1 MKYSPMAEI
10 DFFRKH
16 TGLQVLFLHLHMK
29 GTDLFHLLRAPA
41 NGNHYPDF
49 FFRKGLLNCL
59 NCRDEIGVTRDKN
72 GSVIAIL
79 KCKIHEIDGNIDI
92 GHLLFIG
99 LIFTMT
105 QATGF
110 IDLFEHPIDNLYTA
124 GPQCLEEDL
133 MPLHFSGVPT
143 GEGSEVIDILDGIL
157 PGNIALG
164 QPREIEPFVAMQPFI
179 VVQCMVE
186 VESVDEKRRSPHS
199 IRKPGATGLPGP
211 PAHEVL
217 TG

>member
-1 MKYSPMAEI
+1 MKYSSMSEI

-16 TGLQVLFLHLHMK
+16 ASLQVFFLHLHMK
-29 GTDLFHLLRAPA
+29 GTDLFHLLRASA

-49 FFRKGLLNCL
+49 FFRKGLLDCL
-59 NCRDEIGVTRDKN
+59 NCRDEIGVARDKN

-79 KCKIHEIDGNIDI
+79 KCKIHEIDGNIHI

-99 LIFTMT
+99 LIFAMA
-105 QATGF
+105 QATF
-110 IDLFEHPIDNLYTA
+110 SVDLFEHPIDNLYTA
-124 GPQCLEEDL
+124 GPQCLEKNL
-133 MPLHFSGVPT
+133 MPLHFSRIPT
-143 GEGSEVIDILDGIL
+143 SECSEIIDILNGVL
-157 PGNIALG
+157 PGDIALG
-164 QPREIEPFVAMQPFI
+164 QSREIQPFVAMQPII

-186 VESVDEKRRSPHS
+186 VESVDEKCRSPHS